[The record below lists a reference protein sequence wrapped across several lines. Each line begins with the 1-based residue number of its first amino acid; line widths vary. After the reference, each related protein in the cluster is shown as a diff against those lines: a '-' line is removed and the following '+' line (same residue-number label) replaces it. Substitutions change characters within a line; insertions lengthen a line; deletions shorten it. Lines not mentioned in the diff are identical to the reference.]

1 MSRGVN
7 ISIPYKVSFN
17 LGINALCV
25 LLYRSLIGSDGLTWT
40 DEPVIAK
47 LRDYTD
53 AHTGQE
59 LECLQIKATNSKYLW
74 NPEVYRK
81 ISNAFHMEE
90 LG

>member
-1 MSRGVN
+1 MHAVFFC
-7 ISIPYKVSFN
+7 ID
-17 LGINALCV
+17 L
-25 LLYRSLIGSDGLTWT
+25 RSDRMASLWT
-40 DEPVIAK
+40 NESVIAK
-47 LRDYTD
+47 LRDYAD